1 METWKKIMTAS
12 ALMLILA
19 FSTFAIGSAEAQDGD
34 SGGGSDQYFDT
45 QVSSEYLIIE
55 ENTLKGLNIEKMIET
70 YPNYS
75 SDNCLRVGIVVPG
88 NITKLDQ
95 SLSDDQSEVYPI
107 TSITF
112 ETGSQLKEI
121 VKELFRSEKYLQYI
135 EIPESVTKI
144 ADMAFYSCISLKK
157 VILPSG
163 LTSLGN
169 SSGGAFRNCSS
180 LESVLVR
187 DDEHTTGCVI
197 PNGVTTIPGN
207 TFSGCSSMA
216 GDLILPSGLT
226 GLQTSAF
233 NGCKSLTAVL
243 IDGDVHTSGINLP
256 NSLKTI
262 PLQLFKNC
270 SSLKGELVIPNS
282 VKTIEQSA
290 FSGCTGITGVV
301 LNDGL
306 ESLGTKSEGAVFNE
320 CSGIKYIRTSS
331 EDAVF
336 ELPSTLK
343 IIGRQS
349 FKGCSGFPDDTM
361 VVLSDNIEYVGQE
374 AFYNTSQIDTIVVK
388 ASDTSAYNSEAFK
401 ASEFR
406 YGVGDRITIFTQYS
420 GWQTFTRSITGGYGK
435 SLTYEF
441 ILHYGDS
448 GAGGEPKL
456 YNQALNVVRT
466 DEYTWYIDEDYT
478 MPEADGSAS
487 APIGY
492 QPGGWMYDNRLLDS
506 TTVLRPSGTELVV
519 QTGFELVE
527 PTVEFIVDG
536 EAVENED
543 SHIDLVVPNDGA
555 MIGVNVTHPLYDSGV
570 RDENGG
576 YVKFRYLWVDVW
588 KGGFEGPRTISGED
602 GFTKPGFFN
611 DGTPMISIEGPRH
624 ERLINGN
631 YSEKDYG
638 RGYYLLIIY
647 GLYYEPNK
655 AAVTFYQSANTV
667 IGSDSDRT
675 TDMSYIFYVKTTAPA
690 EEPVISVED
699 LNVDY
704 GYSEDKSRFSVD
716 FTEIDGQ
723 SYIIQWYDDDGE
735 PISGADESEFNP
747 GTGLGVGTYDY
758 SVTVTTIKIDN
769 NDKITVTKNVQLT
782 VNPLNVLVTPTEGQY
797 KYTGQDD
804 PTFLF
809 SLSREI
815 ETSGKLSRTSGEDPR
830 TYGFIIG
837 TLESTDDNYKLVL
850 AGEVTFEV
858 VQYEAAPVISPG
870 EPDGSNGWYV
880 SEVVIN
886 PPEGHVI
893 STDGGNTWSEGP
905 ISYDEMDDDI
915 SILVKSVT
923 EDDSF
928 GAVSVTEIELKI
940 DRTAP
945 VIIGIASDDT
955 KCIETSF
962 EIEETNLAAVT
973 VDGTTIQPS
982 DGKYIL
988 ESGIHTVIASDMA
1001 GNTVTVQI
1009 VVNADH
1015 TFGELVVDKEPTCTE
1030 TGSGHRDC
1038 AYCDAVSN
1046 ESIDAL
1052 GHEFGEWVTVEEPTQ
1067 FEYGYAVRECS
1078 RCDETETEIIPA
1090 IGMTYPPYIPPDDDD
1105 WIPVYPGG
1113 GGGGTADDDI
1123 TNYPNTGGLTDE
1135 ELSVLLMT
1143 LAIICALFAIFLLI
1157 LAKRRKDDEEDER
1170 S

>member
-1 METWKKIMTAS
+1 MATR
-12 ALMLILA
+12 
-19 FSTFAIGSAEAQDGD
+19 
-34 SGGGSDQYFDT
+34 GGGADQYFDI
-45 QVSSEYLIIE
+45 QVSSEYLTIE
-55 ENTLKGLNIEKMIET
+55 ENTLKCLNIEKMEEA
-70 YPNYS
+70 YPNHS
-75 SDNCLRVGIVVPG
+75 SEDCLKVGIVVPA
-88 NITKLDQ
+88 NITELDQ
-95 SLSDDQSEVYPI
+95 ALSDDQSEVYPI

-144 ADMAFYSCISLKK
+144 ADRAFYSCTSLKK

-169 SSGGAFRNCSS
+169 SSGGAFSSCSS

-197 PNGVTTIPGN
+197 PNGVTTIPGS

-226 GLQTSAF
+226 GLQKSAF
-233 NGCKSLTAVL
+233 KGCKSLTAVL

-256 NSLKTI
+256 DSLRTI
-262 PLQLFKNC
+262 PLQLFMNC
-270 SSLKGELVIPNS
+270 SSLKGELVIPDS

-290 FSGCTGITGVV
+290 FRGCTGITGVV
-301 LNDGL
+301 LNEGL

-320 CSGIKYIRTSS
+320 CSGIRYIKTSS

-361 VVLSDNIEYVGQE
+361 VILSENIEHVGQE

-388 ASDTSAYNSEAFK
+388 ASNTSAYNSEAFK
-401 ASEFR
+401 ASGFR
-406 YGVGDRITIFTQYS
+406 YGIGDRITIFTQYS
-420 GWQTFTRSITGGYGK
+420 GWHTFPSSIAGGYGK

-441 ILHYGDS
+441 TLRYGDS
-448 GAGGEPKL
+448 DAEGEPKL
-456 YNQALNVVRT
+456 INQALNVVRT
-466 DEYTWYIDEDYT
+466 DEYTWRIDENYT

-492 QPGGWMYDNRLLDS
+492 QPGGWMYDDRLLDS

-543 SHIDLVVPNDGA
+543 SHIEIVVPNDGA
-555 MIGVNVTHPLYDSGV
+555 MIGVNVTHPLIYDSGI

-588 KGGFEGPRTISGED
+588 KGGFEGPRTIYEED
-602 GFTKPGFFN
+602 GFTEPGFFN
-611 DGTPMISIEGPRH
+611 DGTPMISIEGPQH
-624 ERLINGN
+624 ERLINGD
-631 YSEKDYG
+631 YSGEDYG
-638 RGYYLLIIY
+638 DGYYLLIIY
-647 GLYYEPNK
+647 GLYYEPGK

-667 IGSDSDRT
+667 IDSDPDRT
-675 TDMSYIFYVKTTAPA
+675 TDTSYIFYVKTTAPA

-699 LNVDY
+699 LDVDY
-704 GYSEDKSRFSVD
+704 GYSEDESRFSVD

-723 SYIIQWYDDDGE
+723 SYIIQWYDGDGE
-735 PISGADESEFNP
+735 PIYGADESEFNP
-747 GTGLGVGTYDY
+747 GIGLESGTYDY
-758 SVTVTTIKIDN
+758 SVAVTAIKIDN
-769 NDKITVTKNVQLT
+769 NDKITVTQNVQLT
-782 VNPLNVLVTPTEGQY
+782 VNPLNVLVAPTKGQH
-797 KYTGQDD
+797 KYTGQND
-804 PTFLF
+804 PTFSF
-809 SLSREI
+809 SLSQEI
-815 ETSGKLSRTSGEDPR
+815 ETSGQLSRIAGEDPG

-837 TLESTDDNYKLVL
+837 TLKSTDDNYKLVM
-850 AGEVTFEV
+850 ADEVTFEV
-858 VQYEAAPVISPG
+858 VQYKAAPVISP
-870 EPDGSNGWYV
+870 EKPDGSNGWYV
-880 SEVVIN
+880 SEVIIN

-905 ISYDEMDDDI
+905 IPYDEMVDDI

-923 EDDSF
+923 ENDSF

-945 VIIGIASDDT
+945 VIIGIESDDT

-988 ESGIHTVIASDMA
+988 ESGTHTVIASDMA
-1001 GNTVTVQI
+1001 GNTSTVQI

-1015 TFGELVVDKEPTCTE
+1015 TFGELVVDKKPTCTDA
-1030 TGSGHRDC
+1030 GSGHRDC
-1038 AYCDAVSN
+1038 VYCDAVSN

-1067 FEYGYAVRECS
+1067 FEDGYAVRECS

-1090 IGMTYPPYIPPDDDD
+1090 TGMTYPPYIPPDDDD

-1113 GGGGTADDDI
+1113 GGESSDDDI
-1123 TNYPNTGGLTDE
+1123 TNLNPDYPNTGGLTDE

>member
-1 METWKKIMTAS
+1 M
-12 ALMLILA
+12 
-19 FSTFAIGSAEAQDGD
+19 
-34 SGGGSDQYFDT
+34 
-45 QVSSEYLIIE
+45 SSEYLTIE
-55 ENTLKGLNIEKMIET
+55 ENTLKCLNIEKMEEA

-75 SDNCLRVGIVVPG
+75 SEDCLRVGIVVPA
-88 NITKLDQ
+88 NITILDQ
-95 SLSDDQSEVYPI
+95 ALSDDQSEVYPI

-144 ADMAFYSCISLKK
+144 ADRAFYSCTSLKK

-169 SSGGAFRNCSS
+169 SSGGAFSSCSS

-197 PNGVTTIPGN
+197 PKGVTTIPGS

-226 GLQTSAF
+226 GLQKSAF
-233 NGCKSLTAVL
+233 KGCKSLTAVL
-243 IDGDVHTSGINLP
+243 IDGDVRTSGINLP
-256 NSLKTI
+256 DSLKTI
-262 PLQLFKNC
+262 PLQLFMNC
-270 SSLKGELVIPNS
+270 SSLEGELVIPDS

-290 FSGCTGITGVV
+290 FRGCTGITGVV
-301 LNDGL
+301 LNEGL

-331 EDAVF
+331 EDSVF

-361 VVLSDNIEYVGQE
+361 VVLSENIEYVGQE

-388 ASDTSAYNSEAFK
+388 ASDTSKYNGEAFK
-401 ASEFR
+401 AYGFR

-420 GWQTFTRSITGGYGK
+420 GWQTFPSSITGSYGK

-448 GAGGEPKL
+448 DTEGEPKL
-456 YNQALNVVRT
+456 FNQALNVVRT
-466 DEYTWYIDEDYT
+466 SEYTWHVDEDYT

-492 QPGGWMYDNRLLDS
+492 QPGGWLYDDRLLDS
-506 TTVLRPSGTELVV
+506 KTVLRPSGTELVV

-543 SHIDLVVPNDGA
+543 SPIEIVVPNDGA
-555 MIGVNVTHPLYDSGV
+555 MIGVNVTHPLIFDSGI

-588 KGGFEGPRTISGED
+588 KGGFEGPRTESEED
-602 GFTKPGFFN
+602 GFTEPGFFN
-611 DGTPMISIEGPRH
+611 DGTPMISIEGPQH
-624 ERLINGN
+624 ERLNNGD
-631 YSEKDYG
+631 YSGEEDYG
-638 RGYYLLIIY
+638 DGYYLLIIY

-667 IGSDSDRT
+667 IGSDPDRT
-675 TDMSYIFYVKTTAPA
+675 TDTSYIFYVKTTAPA

-699 LNVDY
+699 LDVDY
-704 GYSEDKSRFSVD
+704 GYSEDESRFSVD
-716 FTEIDGQ
+716 FIEIDGQ
-723 SYIIQWYDDDGE
+723 SYIIQWYDGDGE

-769 NDKITVTKNVQLT
+769 NDKITVTRNIQLT
-782 VNPLNVLVTPTEGQY
+782 VNPLNVLVTPTEGQH

-804 PTFLF
+804 PTFSF

-815 ETSGKLSRTSGEDPR
+815 ETSGKLSRTSGEDPG
-830 TYGFIIG
+830 TYGFNIG
-837 TLESTDDNYKLVL
+837 TLKSTDNNYKLVL
-850 AGEVTFEV
+850 ASEVTFEV
-858 VQYEAAPVISPG
+858 IQYEAAPVISPG
-870 EPDGSNGWYV
+870 NPDGSNGWYV

-893 STDGGNTWSEGP
+893 SIDGGNTWSEGP

-988 ESGIHTVIASDMA
+988 ESGTHTVIASDMA
-1001 GNTVTVQI
+1001 GNTSTVQI

-1015 TFGELVVDKEPTCTE
+1015 TFGELVVDKKPTCTDA
-1030 TGSGHRDC
+1030 GSGHRDC
-1038 AYCDAVSN
+1038 VYCDAVSN

-1067 FEYGYAVRECS
+1067 FEDGYAVRECS

-1090 IGMTYPPYIPPDDDD
+1090 TGMTYPPNIPPDDDD

-1113 GGGGTADDDI
+1113 GGGGSADDDI
-1123 TNYPNTGGLTDE
+1123 TNLNPNYPNTGGLTGE
-1135 ELSVLLMT
+1135 ELSVLLIT